1 MERLTRGPH
10 ALSGTHGGGSS
21 GSTEHD
27 GGGCSREV
35 LHGGADES
43 TPPTQGGPLV
53 KTSFNFGIFDS
64 KKLFH
69 VIIIIIKSFLV

>member
-10 ALSGTHGGGSS
+10 ALSGAHRGGSP

-53 KTSFNFGIFDS
+53 KTPFNFGILIV
-64 KKLFH
+64 KKYFMSL
-69 VIIIIIKSFLV
+69 KSFLV